1 MKGPTSLSTMK
12 QPASYLHTILK
23 RLALPC
29 LVFLLSLSLSLSKA
43 LYIEAF
49 SSYGSAFY
57 KVLPIGLDLSVW
69 LSGAYFI
76 DQSLRVVFFDGFL
89 QHTLGRSVPD
99 ILKSI
104 LSIIISF
111 AALVGILRI
120 VFNFEIAGIWTT
132 SGVAGIVLGIAVRPL
147 IADVFSGLASNLEGA
162 FHLGEWVTL
171 DPGKAANQYYAGWV
185 EEIRWR
191 TTRLRNREG
200 NICII
205 PNSMIATS
213 IITNHAL
220 PLPWHRFSLTI
231 ILDTTI
237 ETARACRILE
247 AALLSAASDHE
258 GPMRLPGSEA
268 KVTKIDEMGV
278 HYALLFWGD
287 PSRHSPYVLN
297 DRVLKSVYAHLS
309 KAGITV
315 SQYRKQ
321 FVVQKNFEAE
331 TLEAKASQ
339 FRFLKNLN
347 LFNTLK
353 TEDLEF
359 IAEAMIPHHYPK
371 GHILVQAGD
380 QGDSMFILAEG
391 LLEVEG
397 KLADGSP
404 LRLGQINPGDCFGEM
419 SLLTGAPRSAKV
431 FTLVDS
437 IVYEISKPII
447 KPILE
452 KEPSV
457 LEGLSKLLAERQTR
471 NTHTQANSQK
481 DASVDIDGH
490 PHHILDRIKHFFS
503 L

>member
-1 MKGPTSLSTMK
+1 MMK
-12 QPASYLHTILK
+12 QASSYCLTLLQ

-29 LVFLLSLSLSLSKA
+29 LVFLLCLSLSASRS
-43 LYIEAF
+43 LYIGIL
-49 SSYGSAFY
+49 SSYGVALNKAIPMF
-57 KVLPIGLDLSVW
+57 LDLSVW
-69 LSGAYFI
+69 VSAAYFLDRI
-76 DQSLRVVFFDGFL
+76 LRVVFFDGFL
-89 QHTLGRSVPD
+89 QHTLGRSIPD

-111 AALVGILRI
+111 AALVGILRL
-120 VFNFEIAGIWTT
+120 VFHFDIAGIWTT
-132 SGVAGIVLGIAVRPL
+132 SGVAGIVLGIAIRPL
-147 IADVFSGLASNLEGA
+147 IADVFSGLASNMEGA

-171 DPGKAANQYYAGWV
+171 DPGRAANQYYAGWV

-220 PLPWHRFSLTI
+220 PLPWHRFSVTI
-231 ILDTTI
+231 ILDSSI

-247 AALLSAASDHE
+247 AALLSSASDHE
-258 GPMRLPGSEA
+258 GPMRLPGSEV

-309 KAGITV
+309 KVGISV

-321 FVVQKNFEAE
+321 FVVQKDFEAQE
-331 TLEAKASQ
+331 LDNKPNAL
-339 FRFLKNLN
+339 RFLKGLH
-347 LFNTLK
+347 LFSSLK
-353 TEDLEF
+353 QQDLEH
-359 IAEAMIPHHYPK
+359 IATAMILHAYPK
-371 GHILVQAGD
+371 GHILVEAGD
-380 QGDSMFILAEG
+380 TGDSMFVLAEG

-397 KLADGSP
+397 KLENGTP
-404 LRLGQINPGDCFGEM
+404 LRLGYINPGECFGEM

-437 IVYEISKPII
+437 SVYEIRKATL
-447 KPILE
+447 KLILE

-457 LEGLSKLLAERQTR
+457 LIGLSELLAERQAR
-471 NTHTQANSQK
+471 NVHTQANIRK
-481 DASVDIDGH
+481 EAAADVEVH
-490 PHHILDRIKHFFS
+490 PQHLLDRIKHFFS
-503 L
+503 I